1 MSELLRAL
9 RERLGAP
16 GLLVEGDLSAY
27 ETDWR
32 KRYPGRALAVVR
44 PASTE
49 EVAAVIAVSDT
60 QGGRG
65 AARWQHRPGGR
76 LDP

>member
-9 RERLGAP
+9 RERLGEP
-16 GLLVEGDLSAY
+16 GLLVGGDLAAY

-32 KRYPGRALAVVR
+32 KRYPGRALAVAR

-49 EVAAVIAVSDT
+49 
-60 QGGRG
+60 
-65 AARWQHRPGGR
+65 
-76 LDP
+76 